1 MGTIFGLSAGETA
14 ETVLGKVGNFR
25 RIRINNCNVQH

>member
-1 MGTIFGLSAGETA
+1 MDWQIVGETA
-14 ETVLGKVGNFR
+14 ETVLGNVGIFR